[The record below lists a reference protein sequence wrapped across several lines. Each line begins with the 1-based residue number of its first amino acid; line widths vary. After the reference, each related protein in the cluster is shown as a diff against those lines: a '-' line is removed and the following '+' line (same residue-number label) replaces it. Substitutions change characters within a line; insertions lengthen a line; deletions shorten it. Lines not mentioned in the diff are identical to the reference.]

1 MTSLAVGEELWGRA
15 PTHGA
20 RVTDVADSFKCGTKT
35 RTTTTTTT
43 PQPYSLSFSDL
54 STRRYLGIFHLPDGV
69 SDSEDEESCT
79 TRAAEMARRCA
90 RDAEL
95 RWRWHTRGERAMI
108 AASERDVR
116 AAAARDF
123 GLEPRGVESGTGGY
137 WRVWKLARE
146 LKAARADTV
155 ATVAAAQPE
164 WVRQA
169 LRQAEAKKAKGR
181 PLALLPR
188 WECERIRCAA
198 EASVFAMIVQDK
210 EASA

>member
-1 MTSLAVGEELWGRA
+1 MQLKHYVENRQAWFDRSIDCHRIPDPYDANNTAK
-15 PTHGA
+15 
-20 RVTDVADSFKCGTKT
+20 DVAKALPIRLLHGGS
-35 RTTTTTTT
+35 
-43 PQPYSLSFSDL
+43 
-54 STRRYLGIFHLPDGV
+54 YLAWV
-69 SDSEDEESCT
+69 
-79 TRAAEMARRCA
+79 
-90 RDAEL
+90 
-95 RWRWHTRGERAMI
+95 
-108 AASERDVR
+108 
-116 AAAARDF
+116 RDF

-188 WECERIRCAA
+188 WEREG
-198 EASVFAMIVQDK
+198 ASESGVRPRR
-210 EASA
+210 ASSRWSCRTRKTSA